1 MIAVFSFFFI
11 CFLQD
16 TSTLLKNTKIYLFFR
31 YIVKSLSCDDSI
43 GFYVEVKPI
52 CDKVS
57 IILSLIYTRYIQSM
71 YIMIDKN
78 MIISNHQVIKENMI
92 FIKIKELKRQFLNL
106 NVFQTWNK
114 KYVIYCELMRKT
126 FSVLSNNWTYKW

>member
-106 NVFQTWNK
+106 NVFQT
-114 KYVIYCELMRKT
+114 
-126 FSVLSNNWTYKW
+126 